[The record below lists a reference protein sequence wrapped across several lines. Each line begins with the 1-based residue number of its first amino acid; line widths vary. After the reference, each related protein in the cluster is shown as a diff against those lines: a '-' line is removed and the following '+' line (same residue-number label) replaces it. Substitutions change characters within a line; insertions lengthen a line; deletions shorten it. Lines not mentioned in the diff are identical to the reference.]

1 MQISVRKVNPVKA
14 FRQPD
19 AAIGSHQTTPAQLME
34 YQEDGP
40 AVNMPLPSVAA
51 SIMPSPLVAESP
63 VSSELR
69 NTDHVV
75 PLEPV
80 GSNASYFLF
89 PPAQAAML
97 RTETA
102 QSDISCSAV
111 PDSGNRQS
119 PEPAKMAFE
128 STYLPSARNDH
139 AQHAALHPSSSFASA
154 SGGACLDSRSDA
166 GGSPCVQTP
175 SMSLHDLLPPMDF
188 IFYKDPNPDWK
199 NTREISVNADT
210 SHARSLEHL
219 ASQSRPVRIADETR
233 HTAAGTEAA
242 CLRQLPGSRI
252 YSARG
257 PEQVCGTIPPSL
269 YCSKAVTSAGAVNVN
284 VNFND
289 DQEPRL

>member
-154 SGGACLDSRSDA
+154 SGGACLDSGQMQAAALVCKLPQCLSMICSPRWISSFTRIPIQTGRTQEKYRSML
-166 GGSPCVQTP
+166 T
-175 SMSLHDLLPPMDF
+175 LLM
-188 IFYKDPNPDWK
+188 
-199 NTREISVNADT
+199 
-210 SHARSLEHL
+210 L
-219 ASQSRPVRIADETR
+219 
-233 HTAAGTEAA
+233 
-242 CLRQLPGSRI
+242 
-252 YSARG
+252 G
-257 PEQVCGTIPPSL
+257 P
-269 YCSKAVTSAGAVNVN
+269 
-284 VNFND
+284 
-289 DQEPRL
+289 